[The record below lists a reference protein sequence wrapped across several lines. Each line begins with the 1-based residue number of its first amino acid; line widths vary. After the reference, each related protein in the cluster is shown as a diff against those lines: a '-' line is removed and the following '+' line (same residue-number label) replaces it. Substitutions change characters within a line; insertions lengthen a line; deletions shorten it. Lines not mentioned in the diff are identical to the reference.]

1 MTITK
6 IKLNASNT
14 LFRGTAPT
22 VKTDVLDPSTP
33 SHVRGTDI
41 VLPKLKGTPTVNAT
55 IYNISG
61 AGNAMAIWAVE
72 VIQTQPGSTIVRIF
86 AQEVQGTPVND
97 TYMIDFQI
105 IG

>member
-1 MTITK
+1 
-6 IKLNASNT
+6 
-14 LFRGTAPT
+14 
-22 VKTDVLDPSTP
+22 
-33 SHVRGTDI
+33 
-41 VLPKLKGTPTVNAT
+41 
-55 IYNISG
+55 
-61 AGNAMAIWAVE
+61 MAIWAVE